1 MEAAFPI
8 EQNHFLFQFGGTA
21 HFILSRFKDRRRVV
35 GGGSCGGGSV
45 GGGQEEGEGTPLG
58 AAALP
63 NFAHTY
69 TEGRQTA
76 QSGSAPKETSVNR

>member
-21 HFILSRFKDRRRVV
+21 HFIPHRFKDRRRVV
-35 GGGSCGGGSV
+35 GGGGCGGGER
-45 GGGQEEGEGTPLG
+45 EEGVGTPLG

-76 QSGSAPKETSVNR
+76 QSRSAPKETSVNR

>member
-21 HFILSRFKDRRRVV
+21 HFIPRRFKDRRRVV
-35 GGGSCGGGSV
+35 GGGGCGGS
-45 GGGQEEGEGTPLG
+45 GGGGVQGEGTPLRST
-58 AAALP
+58 ALP

-69 TEGRQTA
+69 TEGRHTA
-76 QSGSAPKETSVNR
+76 QSGSAPKETSANR